1 MFNYTQDQLEGWKKK
16 YGDGNVFEVVVED
29 RKVILHKPTRRD
41 LSFAMAG
48 SNQAKDSV
56 KFAEILLNQCWI
68 DGDAEIKENDDYFLA
83 VVPVLGALAE
93 TKEAEIKKL

>member
-1 MFNYTQDQLEGWKKK
+1 MYTYTQDQLEGWKKK
-16 YGDGNVFEVVVED
+16 FGDGNVFEVAVED
-29 RKVILHKPTRRD
+29 KKVILHKPSRRD
-41 LSFAMAG
+41 LSYAMAG

-56 KFAEILLNQCWI
+56 KFSELLLNQCWI

-83 VVPVLGALAE
+83 VVPVLGALSE